1 MTRTS
6 HSGTVIAALRYLPR
20 LILYRLPLF
29 LGMSGLIFLLACFK
43 SVIQPSL
50 YRETLTL
57 LLNPDFLAVPTK
69 SLSEGGQRPY
79 VPPEFRDFQTIIELL
94 ESYEVIA
101 PALPKIQQNFPGEE
115 YRTLQ
120 KQLTIKHLP
129 RSEIMEVSF
138 QATSSEK
145 VEQVLEA
152 LAEAYILYARKT
164 SLRSIDQATALVEEQ
179 LPIVQARVEQLQ
191 EKLEDFRQ
199 SHNFYEPQQL
209 SQQLSQQL
217 GESTSEMRTVDLSI
231 RSSEALLNELTERLQ
246 VDENLAAAN
255 GVSLYLLLLNSL
267 KSEDQEQARLGLAAL
282 SSLDEDIKY
291 PGDIVQLD
299 NVLELLQAEN
309 DLTALTQQKEELTQV
324 TQGINKDIQMLAY
337 LDNQYTDLQRDL
349 QISTDSLN
357 RLLSAREDLQLELA
371 KKVPPWEIISDVE
384 EPDQPVSSVPRT
396 LALGLFAGIL
406 IGSGTVLIADQFD
419 ETYRS
424 VEELENDVDIPVLL
438 SIRYPLDSFKS
449 QEELYSSAKFHSSH
463 DLLDSFRLLETNLK
477 LLYPD
482 RHLSTLAISSADNT
496 SSTLSVTQHLALAFS
511 RSSQR
516 VLLIDANPRDSVQ
529 TGPLDHDGSKLADLL
544 VNADM
549 ISPASTIELTDH
561 LSLLLAGRPIKNP
574 IDLFSA
580 NSLQPLLEKLQTQH
594 DALVIDTPP
603 IQSSAAARLISS
615 QLEGLI
621 LVVRIR
627 SVKQRMFQQ
636 LMRELQQ
643 CGINILGIVAIGSM

>member
-371 KKVPPWEIISDVE
+371 KQVPPWEIISDVE
-384 EPDQPVSSVPRT
+384 EPDQPISSVPRT
-396 LALGLFAGIL
+396 LVLGLFAGIL
-406 IGSGTVLIADQFD
+406 VSLGTVLIADQFD

-424 VEELENDVDIPVLL
+424 AEELENDVDIPVLL
-438 SIRYPLDSFKS
+438 RLRYPLDSFKA
-449 QEELYSSAKFHSSH
+449 QEGLYPSVKFHSSH
-463 DLLDSFRLLETNLK
+463 DLLDAFRLLETNLK

-496 SSTLSVTQHLALAFS
+496 STLSVTQHLALAFS

-516 VLLIDANPRDSVQ
+516 VLLIDANLRDSVQ

-544 VNADM
+544 VDADM
-549 ISPASTIELTDH
+549 ISPASTIELTSN
-561 LSLLLAGRPIKNP
+561 LSLLPAGKPIKNP